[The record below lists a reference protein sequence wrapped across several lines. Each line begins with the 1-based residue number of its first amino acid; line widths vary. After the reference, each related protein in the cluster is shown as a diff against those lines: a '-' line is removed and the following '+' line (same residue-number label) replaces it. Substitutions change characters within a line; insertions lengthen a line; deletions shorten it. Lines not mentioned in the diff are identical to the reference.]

1 MAILIKFK
9 QDYAGHAKGKELKLE
24 HQLASTL
31 INGGICEKVAI
42 EDERPKKVTPK
53 IEVAKEV
60 IEDSKTKEE
69 TKPKK
74 RGRKS
79 SN

>member
-1 MAILIKFK
+1 MSIKLKFIK
-9 QDYAGHAKGKELKLE
+9 DYAGHAKGKELKLE

-31 INGGICEKVAI
+31 IKEGICEKVV
-42 EDERPKKVTPK
+42 EGE
-53 IEVAKEV
+53 EVV
-60 IEDSKTKEE
+60 NDSKGNEA
-69 TKPKK
+69 PKK

>member
-9 QDYAGHAKGKELKLE
+9 QDYAGHAEGKELKLE

-31 INGGICEKVAI
+31 INGGICEKVI
-42 EDERPKKVTPK
+42 EGE
-53 IEVAKEV
+53 EVV
-60 IEDSKTKEE
+60 NDSKENE
-69 TKPKK
+69 APKK

>member
-1 MAILIKFK
+1 MAILIKLK

-31 INGGICEKVAI
+31 IKEGICEKVV
-42 EDERPKKVTPK
+42 EGE
-53 IEVAKEV
+53 EVV
-60 IEDSKTKEE
+60 NDSKENE
-69 TKPKK
+69 APKK

>member
-9 QDYAGHAKGKELKLE
+9 QDYAGHEKGKELKFE

-31 INGGICEKVAI
+31 IKHGICEKVV
-42 EDERPKKVTPK
+42 EDEEVVEDSNK
-53 IEVAKEV
+53 IEE
-60 IEDSKTKEE
+60 
-69 TKPKK
+69 PKK
-74 RGRKS
+74 RGRKK

>member
-31 INGGICEKVAI
+31 INGGICEKVV
-42 EDERPKKVTPK
+42 EGE
-53 IEVAKEV
+53 EVV
-60 IEDSKTKEE
+60 SDSKENE
-69 TKPKK
+69 APKK

>member
-24 HQLASTL
+24 HQLASAL
-31 INGGICEKVAI
+31 INGGICEKVV
-42 EDERPKKVTPK
+42 EGEEMV
-53 IEVAKEV
+53 E
-60 IEDSKTKEE
+60 IEDSKVNEA
-69 TKPKK
+69 PKK